1 MRRNTTL
8 ATIAL
13 TALTLTGAAALPAQ
27 AAGQTAPAPT
37 AAVSVPASPA
47 ASSPAASSPV
57 ASEPDAAAAA
67 DKSVSV
73 NVSMDQLGRGKAIA
87 DALRGIKTDN
97 RGTFVQEAVDK
108 AFKAA
113 GSRHNVMLFNL
124 SQNYNDQFQGT
135 RVYANVQWGNIHYGL
150 WVFESG
156 QFTNQGDGGWINW
169 GFVGWY
175 ERNGGHV
182 KFNRSW

>member
-1 MRRNTTL
+1 MRRSTSL

-27 AAGQTAPAPT
+27 AADRPGA
-37 AAVSVPASPA
+37 PA
-47 ASSPAASSPV
+47 ASAPATSDVAADAAEAASGN
-57 ASEPDAAAAA
+57 
-67 DKSVSV
+67 SVTV
-73 NVSMDQLGRGKAIA
+73 TVSMDHLGRGKAIA

-97 RGTFVQEAVDK
+97 RGGFVQEAVDK

-124 SQNYNDQFQGT
+124 SHNYNDKFRGT
-135 RVYANVQWGNIHYGL
+135 KVYANVQWGNIHYGL
-150 WVFESG
+150 WIFESG
-156 QFTNQGDGGWINW
+156 EFTNEGDGGWINW

>member
-1 MRRNTTL
+1 MRRTTTL

-27 AAGQTAPAPT
+27 AAGHPAPT
-37 AAVSVPASPA
+37 PAALSAPASPA
-47 ASSPAASSPV
+47 TASPASA
-57 ASEPDAAAAA
+57 AAEPDAAAAA
-67 DKSVSV
+67 DKSVNVS
-73 NVSMDQLGRGKAIA
+73 VSMDQLGHGKAIA
-87 DALRGIKTDN
+87 DALRAIKTDN

-113 GSRHNVMLFNL
+113 GGQHNVMLFNL

-135 RVYANVQWGNIHYGL
+135 RLYANVQWGNIHYGL
-150 WVFESG
+150 WIFESG

>member
-13 TALTLTGAAALPAQ
+13 AALTLTGAAALPAQ
-27 AAGQTAPAPT
+27 AAGHPAPAP
-37 AAVSVPASPA
+37 AAVSTPASPA
-47 ASSPAASSPV
+47 ASSPA

-67 DKSVSV
+67 DKSVTV

-97 RGTFVQEAVDK
+97 RGTFVQEAIDK
-108 AFKAA
+108 AFNAA
-113 GSRHNVMLFNL
+113 GGRHNVMLFNL

-150 WVFESG
+150 WIFESG

>member
-27 AAGQTAPAPT
+27 AAGHPAPAP
-37 AAVSVPASPA
+37 AASAPASPA
-47 ASSPAASSPV
+47 VSG
-57 ASEPDAAAAA
+57 PDAAAAA
-67 DKSVSV
+67 DKSVTV

-108 AFKAA
+108 AFNAA
-113 GSRHNVMLFNL
+113 GGRHNVMLFNL

-150 WVFESG
+150 WIFESG

-182 KFNRSW
+182 TFNRSW

>member
-1 MRRNTTL
+1 MRRSTSL

-27 AAGQTAPAPT
+27 AADRPGA
-37 AAVSVPASPA
+37 PA
-47 ASSPAASSPV
+47 ASAPATSDVAADAAEAAPQAAPQAQAEAASGN
-57 ASEPDAAAAA
+57 
-67 DKSVSV
+67 SVTV
-73 NVSMDQLGRGKAIA
+73 TVSMDHLGRGKAIA

-97 RGTFVQEAVDK
+97 RGGFVQEAVDK

-124 SQNYNDQFQGT
+124 SHNYNDKFRGT
-135 RVYANVQWGNIHYGL
+135 KVYANVQWGNIHYGL
-150 WVFESG
+150 WIFESG
-156 QFTNQGDGGWINW
+156 EFTNEGDGGWINW

>member
-1 MRRNTTL
+1 MRRTTTL

-27 AAGQTAPAPT
+27 AAGHPAPAPAT
-37 AAVSVPASPA
+37 LSAPASPA
-47 ASSPAASSPV
+47 ASSPAA
-57 ASEPDAAAAA
+57 AEPDTAAAA

-73 NVSMDQLGRGKAIA
+73 SVSMDQLGHGKAIA
-87 DALRGIKTDN
+87 DALRAIKTDN

-156 QFTNQGDGGWINW
+156 QFSNQGDGGWINW

>member
-1 MRRNTTL
+1 MRRNTAL

-13 TALTLTGAAALPAQ
+13 TALTLTGAAVLPAQ
-27 AAGQTAPAPT
+27 AAGQPAPAP
-37 AAVSVPASPA
+37 AAVSAPASPA
-47 ASSPAASSPV
+47 VSSPAAS
-57 ASEPDAAAAA
+57 EPDTAAAA

-73 NVSMDQLGRGKAIA
+73 TVSMDQLGRGKAIA

-97 RGTFVQEAVDK
+97 RGTFVQEAIDK

>member
-27 AAGQTAPAPT
+27 AAGHPAPAP
-37 AAVSVPASPA
+37 AAVSAPASPA
-47 ASSPAASSPV
+47 TVSPA

-67 DKSVSV
+67 DKSVTV

-108 AFKAA
+108 AFNAA
-113 GSRHNVMLFNL
+113 GGRHNVMLFNL

-150 WVFESG
+150 WIFESG

-175 ERNGGHV
+175 ERNGGNV

>member
-1 MRRNTTL
+1 MRRTTTL

-27 AAGQTAPAPT
+27 AAGHPAPT
-37 AAVSVPASPA
+37 PAALSAPASPA
-47 ASSPAASSPV
+47 TSSPATSA
-57 ASEPDAAAAA
+57 AEPDAAAAA

-73 NVSMDQLGRGKAIA
+73 SVSMDQLGHGKAIA
-87 DALRGIKTDN
+87 DALRAIKTDD

-113 GSRHNVMLFNL
+113 GGRHNVMLFNL

-150 WVFESG
+150 WIFESG

>member
-27 AAGQTAPAPT
+27 AAGHPAPAP
-37 AAVSVPASPA
+37 AAVSAPASPA
-47 ASSPAASSPV
+47 TVSPAASG
-57 ASEPDAAAAA
+57 PDAAAAA

-108 AFKAA
+108 AFNAA
-113 GSRHNVMLFNL
+113 GGRHNVMLFNL

-150 WVFESG
+150 WIFESG

-175 ERNGGHV
+175 ERNGGNV

>member
-1 MRRNTTL
+1 MRRTTTL
-8 ATIAL
+8 ATLAL

-27 AAGQTAPAPT
+27 AAGHPAPT
-37 AAVSVPASPA
+37 PAALSAPASPA
-47 ASSPAASSPV
+47 AASPATSA
-57 ASEPDAAAAA
+57 AEPDAAAAA

-73 NVSMDQLGRGKAIA
+73 SVSMDQLGHGKAIA
-87 DALRGIKTDN
+87 DALRAIKTDD

-113 GSRHNVMLFNL
+113 GGRHNVMLFNL

-150 WVFESG
+150 WIFESG

>member
-1 MRRNTTL
+1 MRRSTTL

-27 AAGQTAPAPT
+27 AAERPAPT
-37 AAVSVPASPA
+37 PAALSAPASPA
-47 ASSPAASSPV
+47 ASSPTGSSGPEAV
-57 ASEPDAAAAA
+57 AAA

-73 NVSMDQLGRGKAIA
+73 SVSMDQLGHGKAIA
-87 DALRGIKTDN
+87 DALRSIKTDN

-124 SQNYNDQFQGT
+124 SQNYHDQFQGT

-150 WVFESG
+150 WIFESG

>member
-27 AAGQTAPAPT
+27 AAGHPAPAP
-37 AAVSVPASPA
+37 AAVSAPASPA
-47 ASSPAASSPV
+47 TSSPAAS
-57 ASEPDAAAAA
+57 EPDASAAA
-67 DKSVSV
+67 DKSVTV
-73 NVSMDQLGRGKAIA
+73 NVSMDQLGRGQAIA
-87 DALRGIKTDN
+87 DALRGIKTDD

-113 GSRHNVMLFNL
+113 GGWHNVMLFNL

-135 RVYANVQWGNIHYGL
+135 RVYANVKWGNIHYGL
-150 WVFESG
+150 WIFESG

-169 GFVGWY
+169 GFTGWY

>member
-27 AAGQTAPAPT
+27 AAGQPAPAPT

-47 ASSPAASSPV
+47 ASSPA

>member
-27 AAGQTAPAPT
+27 AAGHPAPAPAT
-37 AAVSVPASPA
+37 VSAPASPA
-47 ASSPAASSPV
+47 SSSPA

-67 DKSVSV
+67 DKSVTV

-97 RGTFVQEAVDK
+97 RGTFVQEAIDK
-108 AFKAA
+108 AFNAA
-113 GSRHNVMLFNL
+113 GGRHNVMLFNL

-150 WVFESG
+150 WIFESG